1 VIGCETE
8 TGDVCVARSEL
19 DHRLASCVVGRDTRH
34 MMPQVHFEDDRNLGM
49 DIVVPLRFTHLDE
62 RPR

>member
-1 VIGCETE
+1 
-8 TGDVCVARSEL
+8 
-19 DHRLASCVVGRDTRH
+19 